1 MLSVKQKKP
10 PPARGI
16 CKLGDLAYFGKFT
29 KFGEKKRLFRQKK
42 NTRSMI
48 AGPGPTS
55 AGSFEVVLLS
65 KNESIYEKSEP
76 HNLKINYFLGDF
88 T

>member
-1 MLSVKQKKP
+1 
-10 PPARGI
+10 
-16 CKLGDLAYFGKFT
+16 
-29 KFGEKKRLFRQKK
+29 
-42 NTRSMI
+42 MI